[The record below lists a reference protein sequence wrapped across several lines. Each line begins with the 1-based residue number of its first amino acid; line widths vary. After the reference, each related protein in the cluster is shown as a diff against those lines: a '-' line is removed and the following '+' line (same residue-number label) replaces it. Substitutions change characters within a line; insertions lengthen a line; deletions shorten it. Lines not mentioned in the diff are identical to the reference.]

1 MTELLSIN
9 HSILDRPFM
18 EFRPFGIDE
27 RGEKICDIAGVV
39 VQSNVEYMCDY
50 LTRNAGAEA
59 AQQAMD
65 RLCQLLNDRLRDTN
79 YHVTPEFL
87 RNPWNSYAYE
97 FVCYLR
103 EFCEQ
108 LSGDPQFHINAGTAK
123 KVPPLIQ
130 ILARPFSTQQL
141 YKMWPYLGGKY
152 VRGVLEFEVG
162 RVTARSAVLRMT
174 FTDRALAQFGPYRK
188 RCVDVICVSCKS
200 SIARIQTQ
208 LHGTA
213 PATVRDMACTAKGDP
228 YCEWEFTWPPPIR
241 SSIPLVMW
249 VLVAGGT
256 FTYLHIRWPDM
267 PTLEALGLA
276 AVPASLLW
284 SMITVYM
291 RQAAKPLQRL
301 IKDQEQTV
309 DARHEEL
316 RAAYL
321 EQQSTAVTL
330 RRKVNDLTTLHRA
343 GLLFSSTLD
352 RDELLTKVL
361 DTIVRELHYDRAMIT
376 QFDRTR
382 QVSHDFRVRGLP
394 KDVADFLRTQE
405 VPVSDPDSVEGRV
418 LLRGEPVLTN
428 NILEIWDQL
437 HPFNQKLVS
446 MVEVKSFIAVPL
458 KTHDEV
464 IGTLSADRT
473 HDRALTQDD
482 LDVLV
487 TLASQVA
494 IALDNAHAYREIAA
508 LNAGLEAR
516 VADRTAELEAANAR
530 LKQLDRLKSQF
541 LAHVSHELR
550 TPLTSIVG
558 FADNMI
564 EGLVGSLNIKQEQY
578 LTRIKAN
585 STRLARMITDLLDL
599 SRVEA
604 GKMVLS
610 FDYVVLSDVA
620 SEVIEQLRPLAVA
633 KQAQI
638 TLHSDDPTQRVWAD
652 YDRLS
657 QILTNLID
665 NAIKYSPEGA
675 NITVGLST
683 SDRNMARLVVR
694 DTGQGIPAEAL
705 PKLFDPFFR
714 VQQHERSHAKGL
726 GLGLAIVKELID
738 LHGGTI
744 SVESRVQE
752 GTEFTFTLPLHPQH
766 NATTS
771 VRPASGSPSLLV
783 VDDDPDICDLLRDR
797 LESEGYRVTVA
808 ADGRAALR
816 KLEETAVDGILLDIA
831 LPELDGFEVLRQVRT
846 TQPTLPVVMMTA
858 VEALDRAM
866 AAVEAGAQ
874 GYLLKPFD
882 AVRLRETVVQWFTP
896 SRGTPVDSDPSA
908 RH

>member
-1 MTELLSIN
+1 MTELLSKE
-9 HSILDRPFM
+9 HSILERPFM
-18 EFRPFGIDE
+18 EFRPFGLDD
-27 RGEKICDIAGVV
+27 RGEKIADITGVV

-50 LTRNAGAEA
+50 LTRTAGVEA
-59 AQQAMD
+59 ARQAMD
-65 RLCQLLNDRLRDTN
+65 RLCQLLNARLPDKT
-79 YHVTPEFL
+79 YHVTPDFL

-108 LSGDPQFHINAGTAK
+108 LSGDPEFHVHVGTEK

-130 ILARPFSTQQL
+130 ILTRPFSTQQL
-141 YKMWPYLGGKY
+141 YRMWPHFGSKY

-162 RVTARSAVLRMT
+162 RVTRRSAVLRMT
-174 FTDRALAQFGPYRK
+174 FTDRALVQFGPYRK

-200 SIARIQTQ
+200 SIARLQTQ
-208 LHGTA
+208 LHGTPA
-213 PATVRDMACTAKGDP
+213 ATVRDLACTALGDP
-228 YCEWEFTWPPPIR
+228 YCEWEFTWTPQLR
-241 SSIPLVMW
+241 TSVPLTLW
-249 VLVAGGT
+249 VVVAGGT
-256 FTYLHIRWPDM
+256 YTYLHLRQPDM
-267 PTLEALGLA
+267 PALEALGLA

-284 SMITVYM
+284 WMITAYI

-301 IKDQEQTV
+301 IKDQEQAV

-316 RAAYL
+316 REAYL

-343 GLLFSSTLD
+343 GLLFSSTFD
-352 RDELLTKVL
+352 REELLTNVL
-361 DTIVRELHYDRAMIT
+361 DTIVRDLHYDRAMIA
-376 QFDRTR
+376 QFDRVR
-382 QVSHDFRVRGLP
+382 QVSHDFRVRGVP
-394 KDVADFLRTQE
+394 KEVAELVRTQE
-405 VPVSDPDSVEGRV
+405 VPVTVPDSVEGRV

-428 NILEIWDQL
+428 NIREVWDRL

-446 MVEVKSFIAVPL
+446 MAQVKSFITVPL
-458 KTHDEV
+458 KTQDAV
-464 IGTLSADRT
+464 IGSLSVDRT
-473 HDRALTQDD
+473 HDQALTQDD

-516 VADRTAELEAANAR
+516 VQERTAELEAANAR
-530 LKQLDRLKSQF
+530 LKQMDRLKSQF

-564 EGLVGSLNIKQEQY
+564 EGLVGSLNMKQEQY

-610 FDYVVLSDVA
+610 FDSVFLSDLV
-620 SEVIEQLRPLAVA
+620 SDVIEQLRPLATV
-633 KQAQI
+633 KHLRVDLNGQ
-638 TLHSDDPTQRVWAD
+638 DPSLRVWAD
-652 YDRLS
+652 HDRLS
-657 QILTNLID
+657 QIVTNLID
-665 NAIKYSPEGA
+665 NAIKY
-675 NITVGLST
+675 T
-683 SDRNMARLVVR
+683 SDEGHISVDLSSSGEMAHVAVR
-694 DTGQGIPAEAL
+694 DTGQGIPPEAL

-714 VQQHERSHAKGL
+714 VQQHERSHTKGL
-726 GLGLAIVKELID
+726 GLGLAIVKDLVE
-738 LHGGTI
+738 LHGGSI
-744 SVESRVQE
+744 AVESTLQE
-752 GTEFTFTLPLHPQH
+752 GTTFSFTLPLHPGDAIAAAPSQ
-766 NATTS
+766 TG
-771 VRPASGSPSLLV
+771 RPRILV
-783 VDDDPDICDLLRDR
+783 VDDDSDIRDLLRDR
-797 LESEGYRVTVA
+797 LESDGFEVRMAG
-808 ADGRAALR
+808 DGRTALR
-816 KLEETAVDGILLDIA
+816 LLADSPVDGILLDIA
-831 LPELDGFEVLRQVRT
+831 LPELDGFEVLRQLRT
-846 TQPTLPVVMMTA
+846 TQATLPVIMMTA

-882 AVRLRETVVQWFTP
+882 SVRLRDVVARWFTQG
-896 SRGTPVDSDPSA
+896 RHDSATDESPPG
-908 RH
+908 R

>member
-1 MTELLSIN
+1 MTELLSIDR
-9 HSILDRPFM
+9 SILERPFM

-39 VQSNVEYMCDY
+39 VQSNVDYMCDY
-50 LTRNAGAEA
+50 ILHTEGETA

-65 RLCQLLNDRLRDTN
+65 RLCQLLNDRLRDAN

-108 LSGDPQFHINAGTAK
+108 LSGDPQFHINVGTTK

-188 RCVDVICVSCKS
+188 RCVDVICASCKS

-228 YCEWEFTWPPPIR
+228 YCEWEFTWTPPIR
-241 SSIPLVMW
+241 SSIPLVIW
-249 VLVAGGT
+249 VLLAGGT
-256 FTYLHIRWPDM
+256 FTYLHLRWPDM

-284 SMITVYM
+284 AMITVYM

-301 IKDQEQTV
+301 IKDQEQIV
-309 DARHEEL
+309 DKRHEEL
-316 RAAYL
+316 REAYL

-343 GLLFSSTLD
+343 GLLFSSTFD
-352 RDELLTKVL
+352 REELLTKVL

-382 QVSHDFRVRGLP
+382 QISHDFRVRGLP
-394 KDVADFLRTQE
+394 QEVADFLRTQE
-405 VPVSDPDSVEGRV
+405 VSVSDPDSIEGKV

-428 NILEIWDQL
+428 NVQEIWDHL
-437 HPFNQKLVS
+437 HPFNRHLIS
-446 MVEVKSFIAVPL
+446 MAQVKSFITVPL
-458 KTHDEV
+458 KTQDAV
-464 IGTLSADRT
+464 IGALSVDRT
-473 HDRALTQDD
+473 HDQALTQDD
-482 LDVLV
+482 LDVLI

-494 IALDNAHAYREIAA
+494 IALDNAQAYREIAA

-516 VADRTAELEAANAR
+516 VTERTAELEAVNAR

-585 STRLARMITDLLDL
+585 GTRLARMITDLLDL

-610 FDYVVLSDVA
+610 FDYVVLSEAA

-633 KQAQI
+633 KQAHI
-638 TLHSDDPTQRVWAD
+638 DLHSDDPAQRVWAD
-652 YDRLS
+652 YDRLC

-665 NAIKYSPEGA
+665 NAIKYSPEGS
-675 NITVGLST
+675 NITVGLSAL
-683 SDRNMARLVVR
+683 DQDMAQIVVR
-694 DTGQGIPAEAL
+694 DTGQGIPPDAVPQL
-705 PKLFDPFFR
+705 LIRFFA
-714 VQQHERSHAKGL
+714 S
-726 GLGLAIVKELID
+726 I
-738 LHGGTI
+738 
-744 SVESRVQE
+744 
-752 GTEFTFTLPLHPQH
+752 
-766 NATTS
+766 TTS
-771 VRPASGSPSLLV
+771 GATRRGWDSDWPSSKSWSICTAARYRFKAGFKRGRNFRSPFLCIHMTPRPRRGP
-783 VDDDPDICDLLRDR
+783 
-797 LESEGYRVTVA
+797 
-808 ADGRAALR
+808 
-816 KLEETAVDGILLDIA
+816 
-831 LPELDGFEVLRQVRT
+831 Q
-846 TQPTLPVVMMTA
+846 
-858 VEALDRAM
+858 
-866 AAVEAGAQ
+866 AAVSPCWSWTTIPTYAICYAIGWNPKGIGSALQPMGGQRFEPWKKQRSMDSCSTSRCPRWMGSRSCDK
-874 GYLLKPFD
+874 Y
-882 AVRLRETVVQWFTP
+882 VSCTP
-896 SRGTPVDSDPSA
+896 QCRWS
-908 RH
+908 

>member
-1 MTELLSIN
+1 MTELLSKD
-9 HSILDRPFM
+9 HSILERPFM
-18 EFRPFGIDE
+18 EFRPFGLDD
-27 RGEKICDIAGVV
+27 RGEKICDISGVV
-39 VQSNVEYMCDY
+39 VQSNVDYLCDY
-50 LTRNAGAEA
+50 LTRTASAEA

-65 RLCQLLNDRLRDTN
+65 RLCRLLNDRLQDRN
-79 YHVTPEFL
+79 YHVNPEFL

-108 LSGDPQFHINAGTAK
+108 LSGDPQFHVNVGTEK

-141 YKMWPYLGGKY
+141 YKMWPYLGSKY

-162 RVTARSAVLRMT
+162 RVTTRSAVLRMT
-174 FTDRALAQFGPYRK
+174 FTDRALIQFGPFRK
-188 RCVDVICVSCKS
+188 RCVDVICLSCKS
-200 SIARIQTQ
+200 SIARVPTQ
-208 LHGTA
+208 LHGTS
-213 PATVRDMACTAKGDP
+213 PATVRDMACAALGDP
-228 YCEWEFTWPPPIR
+228 YCEWEFTWTPMIR
-241 SSIPLVMW
+241 NSVPLAIW
-249 VLVAGGT
+249 VLVAGST
-256 FTYLHIRWPDM
+256 FAYLHFRRPDM
-267 PTLEALGLA
+267 PMIEALGLA

-284 SMITVYM
+284 WMITVQM

-301 IKDQEQTV
+301 LRDQEQAV

-316 RAAYL
+316 REAYL

-343 GLLFSSTLD
+343 GLLFSSTFD
-352 RDELLTKVL
+352 REELLTNVL
-361 DTIVRELHYDRAMIT
+361 DTIVRDLHYDRAMIA
-376 QFDRTR
+376 QFDRVR
-382 QVSHDFRVRGLP
+382 RVSHDFRVRGMP
-394 KDVADFLRTQE
+394 QEVAEFLRTQE
-405 VPVSDPDSVEGRV
+405 VSVSDPDSVEGKV
-418 LLRGEPVLTN
+418 LLRSEPVLTN
-428 NILEIWDQL
+428 NIHDIWDQL

-446 MVEVKSFIAVPL
+446 MVQVKSFITVPL
-458 KTHDEV
+458 KTQDAV
-464 IGTLSADRT
+464 IGSLSVDRT
-473 HDRALTQDD
+473 HDQALTQDD

-508 LNAGLEAR
+508 LNAGLETR
-516 VADRTAELEAANAR
+516 VQERTAELEAANAR
-530 LKQLDRLKSQF
+530 LKQMDRLKSQF

-564 EGLVGSLNIKQEQY
+564 EGLVGSLNMKQEQY

-585 STRLARMITDLLDL
+585 GTRLARMITDLLDL

-604 GKMVLS
+604 GKMILS
-610 FDYVVLSDVA
+610 FDYVVLPAVVTD
-620 SEVIEQLRPLAVA
+620 VIEQLRPLVTA
-633 KQAQI
+633 KH
-638 TLHSDDPTQRVWAD
+638 LHLELQSLDPALQVWAD
-652 YDRLS
+652 HDRLS

-665 NAIKYSPEGA
+665 NAIKYSPDGGRISVE
-675 NITVGLST
+675 LST
-683 SDRNMARLVVR
+683 PDQEMARIVVG

-726 GLGLAIVKELID
+726 GLGLAIVKDLVD

-744 SVESRVQE
+744 SVQSTLHE
-752 GTEFTFTLPLHPQH
+752 GTQFSFTLPR
-766 NATTS
+766 
-771 VRPASGSPSLLV
+771 RPREAAPSRGSNTGRRLLV
-783 VDDDPDICDLLRDR
+783 VDDDRDICDLLRDR
-797 LESEGYRVTVA
+797 LESEGFQVSIAT
-808 ADGRAALR
+808 DGHAALR
-816 KLEETAVDGILLDIA
+816 ILEDIPVDGVLLDIA
-831 LPELDGFEVLRQVRT
+831 LPKLDGFDVLRQLRT

-866 AAVEAGAQ
+866 AALEVGAQ

-882 AVRLRETVVQWFTP
+882 AIRLREVVARWFTH
-896 SRGTPVDSDPSA
+896 SAQDSTTNSSSA
-908 RH
+908 S

>member
-1 MTELLSIN
+1 MTDLLPKD
-9 HSILDRPFM
+9 HSILERPFM
-18 EFRPFGIDE
+18 EFRPFGLDD
-27 RGEKICDIAGVV
+27 RGEKICDITGVV
-39 VQSNVEYMCDY
+39 VQSNVDYMCDY
-50 LTRNAGAEA
+50 LTHTAGAAA

-65 RLCQLLNDRLRDTN
+65 RLCRLLNDRLPDRT
-79 YHVTPEFL
+79 YHVTPDFL

-108 LSGDPQFHINAGTAK
+108 LSGDPQFHVNVGTKK

-162 RVTARSAVLRMT
+162 RVTSRSAVLRMT

-188 RCVDVICVSCKS
+188 RCVDVICLSCKS
-200 SIARIQTQ
+200 SIARVQTQ
-208 LHGTA
+208 LHGTPA
-213 PATVRDMACTAKGDP
+213 ATVRDLACTALGDP
-228 YCEWEFTWPPPIR
+228 YCEWEFTWSPQIR
-241 SSIPLVMW
+241 SSVPLAIW

-256 FTYLHIRWPDM
+256 FTYLHLRWPDM
-267 PTLEALGLA
+267 PTVEALGLA
-276 AVPASLLW
+276 ALPASLLW
-284 SMITVYM
+284 WMITVQM

-301 IKDQEQTV
+301 IKDQEQAV

-316 RAAYL
+316 REAYL

-343 GLLFSSTLD
+343 GLLFSSTFD
-352 RDELLTKVL
+352 REELLTKVL
-361 DTIVRELHYDRAMIT
+361 DTIVRELHYDRAMIA
-376 QFDRTR
+376 QFDRAR
-382 QVSHDFRVRGLP
+382 QVSHDFRVRGVP
-394 KDVADFLRTQE
+394 QEVAEFVRTQE
-405 VPVSDPDSVEGRV
+405 VPVSDPDSVEGKV
-418 LLRGEPVLTN
+418 LLLGEPVLTN
-428 NILEIWDQL
+428 NIHDIWDHL

-446 MVEVKSFIAVPL
+446 MAHVKSFITVPL
-458 KTHDEV
+458 KTQDAV
-464 IGTLSADRT
+464 IGSLSVDRT
-473 HDRALTQDD
+473 HDQALTQDD

-494 IALDNAHAYREIAA
+494 IALDNAQAYREIES

-516 VADRTAELEAANAR
+516 VQERTAELEAANAR

-564 EGLVGSLNIKQEQY
+564 EGLVGSLNMKQEQY

-585 STRLARMITDLLDL
+585 GTRLARMITDLLDL

-610 FDYVVLSDVA
+610 FDYVVLPTVVT
-620 SEVIEQLRPLAVA
+620 EVIEQLRPLATA
-633 KQAQI
+633 KHLQVD
-638 TLHSDDPTQRVWAD
+638 LHSHDPLLRVWAD

-665 NAIKYSPEGA
+665 NAIKYTPDGA
-675 NITVGLST
+675 TISVDLSVP
-683 SDRNMARLVVR
+683 DQEMARVVVR
-694 DTGQGIPAEAL
+694 DTGQGIPADAL

-714 VQQHERSHAKGL
+714 VQQHERSQTKGL
-726 GLGLAIVKELID
+726 GLGLAIVKDLVD
-738 LHGGTI
+738 LHGGSI
-744 SVESRVQE
+744 SVQSTLHE
-752 GTEFTFTLPLHPQH
+752 GTQFSFTLPLHPQE
-766 NATTS
+766 NTAAARLPTNC
-771 VRPASGSPSLLV
+771 VRLLV
-783 VDDDPDICDLLRDR
+783 VDDDHDICDLLRDR
-797 LESEGYRVTVA
+797 LESDGFQVSTA
-808 ADGRAALR
+808 PDGRTALR
-816 KLEETAVDGILLDIA
+816 ILAEKPVDGILLDIA
-831 LPELDGFEVLRQVRT
+831 LPELDGFEVLRQLRT

-874 GYLLKPFD
+874 DYLLKPFD
-882 AVRLRETVVQWFTP
+882 ADRLRQVVDRWFIKGRN
-896 SRGTPVDSDPSA
+896 SSSSNDPSVGT
-908 RH
+908 